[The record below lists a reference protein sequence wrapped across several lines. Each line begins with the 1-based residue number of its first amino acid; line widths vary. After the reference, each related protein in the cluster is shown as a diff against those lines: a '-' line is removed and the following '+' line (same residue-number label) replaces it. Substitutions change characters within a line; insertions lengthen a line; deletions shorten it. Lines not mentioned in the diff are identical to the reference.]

1 MATDSSIGSG
11 YGFDLRFDEVAIYK
25 DQPLGSGAYG
35 IVCKAKCDQL
45 PCAAKLLHPTFLVPG
60 NWAVDKFMQECSF
73 LASLKHP
80 HIVQFLG
87 VHTETSTSQVALFM
101 ELMDESLTT
110 FLNRYHSSDQSVPF
124 NIQVDICHDIVLAL
138 HYLHT
143 NGIIHRDLSSNN
155 VLLLGGRR
163 AKITDFG
170 MSKLTMNSS
179 SLSSLTQVPG
189 CPVYMPPEAWLTPP
203 VYSEKLDMF
212 SFGVLI
218 IQIITCRQPNPG
230 PSESLLPDERSPTGF
245 IKLPVHELERR
256 NEDIMIIPSDHHLK
270 ESALKCLSDK
280 AENRPSSKD
289 ICQLVENIKSSE
301 QYSICNV
308 QSHSTMSSTCAPE
321 PNPNSQPDP
330 KNEIDDLKKV
340 IQEKESEIQN
350 LKGKV
355 SSLQTEVSK
364 LQGELITTELQ
375 SQSEA
380 KTCTKPELKPKKEP
394 LNNPTDR
401 YAVLTGLSPEVLS
414 AISRDSEAC
423 LPRFNLSYDI
433 NQGQVK
439 FKSFREFESKE
450 QNLRIFLQFYQYIF
464 NSCQL
469 RVEFFPI
476 PESLPASLLRQIIV
490 SCAKQQNRDSF
501 QHIEVCNV
509 LKIISRSPEMHKL
522 NLQMVTNLLNLQID
536 LGGGRK
542 LILKKGN
549 IVEEDAS
556 IIVSSA
562 NPPLQHRIGVSA
574 AINAASLFEVQK
586 HANIYVQKHGP
597 IEIGNIAYT
606 KAGGN
611 LKCDWIIHAVGPTG
625 ILFDDKKLDPDFR
638 KDVIDT
644 LKELMHKILSKA
656 EELRATSI
664 AIPAISTGSLQ
675 LALTVAASGIF
686 EGICEHKFSHSS
698 RLVDIRIIIVR
709 KDIFMQFAEI
719 LINHQL
725 KVSLAAK
732 EIEDNWSSP
741 TVSASSVIAGSISSC
756 KQQ

>member
-1 MATDSSIGSG
+1 MATDSIGSG

-87 VHTETSTSQVALFM
+87 VHTETSTSQTALFM

-218 IQIITCRQPNPG
+218 IQIITCRQPNPS

-270 ESALKCLSDK
+270 DLALKCLSDK
-280 AENRPSSKD
+280 AENRPSSND
-289 ICQLVENIKSSE
+289 LCQFLENVKVLKEYDNCKLQPELSTSDLTQDLTDSGYSTDSLRKKMEQSQSEVEK
-301 QYSICNV
+301 
-308 QSHSTMSSTCAPE
+308 
-321 PNPNSQPDP
+321 
-330 KNEIDDLKKV
+330 LG
-340 IQEKESEIQN
+340 KE
-350 LKGKV
+350 V
-355 SSLQTEVSK
+355 SGLRTEVSK
-364 LQGELITTELQ
+364 LHGQVSEKDLLIEKLQKELRKCEESSDRDSSKRSAKPLLHSAVDKVIITH
-375 SQSEA
+375 
-380 KTCTKPELKPKKEP
+380 
-394 LNNPTDR
+394 
-401 YAVLTGLSPEVLS
+401 LSPEVTSVLKS
-414 AISRDSEAC
+414 DPDAQQMFNVDYERD
-423 LPRFNLSYDI
+423 
-433 NQGQVK
+433 QVA
-439 FKSFREFESKE
+439 FYIHPQKE
-450 QNLRIFLQFYQYIF
+450 DNDLRIKLFLQMYQRVF
-464 NSCQL
+464 NSGQL
-469 RVEFFPI
+469 RVDFIPI
-476 PESLPASLLRQIIV
+476 PTSFPRDLISHSLAVYGKQHNECFFQSIQNTNIIKVLSKSPELVQLSSLLVENMLHLTISLPG
-490 SCAKQQNRDSF
+490 D
-501 QHIEVCNV
+501 
-509 LKIISRSPEMHKL
+509 
-522 NLQMVTNLLNLQID
+522 
-536 LGGGRK
+536 RK
-542 LILKKGN
+542 LKLKRGSIFDEKADIL
-549 IVEEDAS
+549 
-556 IIVSSA
+556 VSPARPNLTHSQG
-562 NPPLQHRIGVSA
+562 LA
-574 AINAASLFEVQK
+574 ATMNGLSNFELQK
-586 HANIYVQKHGP
+586 HCNQYIHKHGP
-597 IEIGNIAYT
+597 LKVGQVAHT
-606 KAGGN
+606 PGGGN
-611 LKCDWIIHAVGPTG
+611 LMCDWVIHAVGPTSAHTG
-625 ILFDDKKLDPDFR
+625 DKDLLKLDLQ
-638 KDVIDT
+638 IDHIMREMIT
-644 LKELMHKILSKA
+644 NVLQKADKLK
-656 EELRATSI
+656 ATSI
-664 AIPAISTGSLQ
+664 VLPPIGSWDVTDNVASVAIIQTLLSYKYHSLKAINLVIEKEVVFNGYCKVFIDNGAFWTKKAYDPIIS
-675 LALTVAASGIF
+675 VSGI
-686 EGICEHKFSHSS
+686 SS
-698 RLVDIRIIIVR
+698 
-709 KDIFMQFAEI
+709 
-719 LINHQL
+719 
-725 KVSLAAK
+725 S
-732 EIEDNWSSP
+732 
-741 TVSASSVIAGSISSC
+741 GSC